1 MCTRIDEI
9 KAYSPKQVESLR
21 EKGDDAANAINRL
34 KAFDHGKERT
44 PCGYY
49 FYMSVKKREPGIYQD
64 GTPIVE
70 DEFSFYHGTNEG
82 LVSSILTK
90 GVCASIPSHKAEGL
104 WVFSLLTPQAYDWGM
119 SPFQFFGGLVLH
131 LKIPACLEG
140 IDGSTVLKQNGKIRA
155 DCAATGHLRWV
166 LNGTYLSPHLR
177 CRLVGIY
184 VRVPSQA
191 YMVWIKA
198 FKQSVRNCI
207 PWCHSGTFDP
217 RSQALAPLA
226 AQSRDVPGTK
236 LTIRCKGSGVLNCLG
251 TTVMCQGAGQQCLL
265 HCVLEE
271 RKKNAE
277 DAVAHLS
284 NGLRPIP
291 PPCLACGLWFRG
303 LWSVGWD
310 LAVGLSGAF
319 WR

>member
-21 EKGDDAANAINRL
+21 EKGDDAANAISRL
-34 KAFDHGKERT
+34 RAFDHGKERT

-90 GVCASIPSHKAEGL
+90 GVCASIPSHDAEGL
-104 WVFSLLTPQAYDWGM
+104 WVFSLLTPQAYDWGT

-140 IDGSTVLKQNGKIRA
+140 IDGSTVLKQNAKIRA

-184 VRVPSQA
+184 VRVPSEA

-207 PWCHSGTFDP
+207 PWCHSGRFDP
-217 RSQALAPLA
+217 RSQALPLA

-236 LTIRCKGSGVLNCLG
+236 LTIRCKGTGVSNCLG
-251 TTVMCQGAGQQCLL
+251 TTVKCQGVNQQCLL
-265 HCVLEE
+265 HCVLEQ
-271 RKKNAE
+271 RKKKAE

-319 WR
+319 WK